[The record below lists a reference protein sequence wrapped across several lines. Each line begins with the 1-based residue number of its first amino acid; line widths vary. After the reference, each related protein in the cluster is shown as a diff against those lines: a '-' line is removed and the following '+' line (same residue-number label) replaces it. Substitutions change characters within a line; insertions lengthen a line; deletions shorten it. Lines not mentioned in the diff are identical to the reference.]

1 MTYNLYADV
10 VFINNFA
17 MDFFLLII
25 LRRIM
30 KLEKRKWGIFVAS
43 VLGAAYALAVTI
55 YPLPFA
61 FIQFVSTYVLISGG
75 MVWLAFPIKR
85 ARELL
90 KAVAGLYLT
99 VSIMGGLFNLLRI
112 QGGISWY
119 GEQIFF
125 RGGLGKI
132 PFFVYVMA
140 AGGCFF
146 MACFLWE
153 TVKTA
158 ELTNGHLYSVILY
171 YKGKSQNMTAFMDTG
186 NHLTEPFSRS
196 PVSIISAESCG
207 ELFHTVSK
215 IIYIPYSSVGKKDG
229 VLPTVRA
236 DRMEI
241 EKDGR
246 KVTVEE
252 PYIAISKESLSGDGT
267 YHMLLNEKLWS

>member
-10 VFINNFA
+10 IFINNFA
-17 MDFFLLII
+17 MDFFLLVT

-30 KLEKRKWGIFVAS
+30 KLEKRKWGIFTAS

-55 YPLPFA
+55 FPFSIA
-61 FIQFVSTYVLISGG
+61 FFQFVSTYVLASCG
-75 MVWLAFPIKR
+75 MVWLAFRIKR
-85 ARELL
+85 GRELL
-90 KAVAGLYLT
+90 KVVAGLYLT
-99 VSIMGGLFNLLRI
+99 VAIMGGLFSLLRV
-112 QGGISWY
+112 QGGIAWY
-119 GEQIFF
+119 AEQLFF

-132 PFFVYVMA
+132 PFFVYVLA

-158 ELTNGHLYSVILY
+158 ECTNGHLYSVILY

-186 NHLTEPFSRS
+186 NRLTEPFSHS
-196 PVSIISAESCG
+196 PVSIISADSCG
-207 ELFHTVSK
+207 ELFHTVSQ
-215 IIYIPYSSVGKKDG
+215 IIYIPYSSVGKKAG

-241 EKDGR
+241 EKEGR
-246 KVTVEE
+246 RVTVEE
-252 PYIAISKESLSGDGT
+252 PYIAISKEALSGDGT
-267 YHMLLNEKLWS
+267 YHMLLNEKLWR